1 MHGWPSRMME
11 TGRFSLNDASFELH
25 SGNVAG
31 AERFVAELDRW
42 AGGDRS
48 SKWPTVACAL
58 AHGVRCAAYERWLDG
73 YQQRFLAN
81 GGTRRAWPAEGLP
94 AYDRDAVRK
103 RLDAIDRSGRS
114 PEDADPL
121 SLVEADPEEVGPA
134 SRFLGELPEDV
145 ARETAV
151 RAPMF
156 WTWTW
161 ADALFADS
169 PALEAWARTEG
180 WVRDRGSASAADLL
194 ALFDFEALKAIAGRC
209 GIVPPRSIARTRAL
223 LAHCPEVTR
232 DLLLRALDDR
242 SGQRELV
249 RVELPG
255 AISARTLLLARAYA
269 RGLACYLRE
278 LVEGREADC

>member
-1 MHGWPSRMME
+1 ME
-11 TGRFSLNDASFELH
+11 TCRFSLNDASFELH
-25 SGNVAG
+25 CDDAAG

-42 AGGDRS
+42 TGGDRS
-48 SKWPTVACAL
+48 SKWPAIACAL
-58 AHGVRCAAYERWLDG
+58 THGVRCAAYECWLDG

-94 AYDRDAVRK
+94 AYDRDAVRE
-103 RLDAIDRSGRS
+103 RLDAIDRCGRY

-121 SLVEADPEEVGPA
+121 SLVEADPEETGPA
-134 SRFLGELPEDV
+134 SRFLGELPEAV
-145 ARETAV
+145 ARETGV

-161 ADALFADS
+161 ADTLFADS

-180 WVRDRGSASAADLL
+180 WVRDRGSATAADLL
-194 ALFDFEALKAIAGRC
+194 ALLDFEALKTIAGRC
-209 GIVPPRSIARTRAL
+209 GVVPPRSVARTREL
-223 LAHCPEVTR
+223 LARRPEVTR
-232 DLLLRALDDR
+232 DLLLRALEDR

-255 AISARTLLLARAYA
+255 AISARTLILARAYA

-278 LVEGREADC
+278 LVENREAGR